1 MTDNKFK
8 DINLKVKGFFEASLM
23 QGEKIIDIM
32 QRLRDE
38 PLPLELQEYNSNDI
52 KRHAQIVG
60 TNYLRHEAD
69 KAVVNEND
77 IINYV

>member
-8 DINLKVKGFFEASLM
+8 DINLQVKAFFEASLM

-38 PLPLELQEYNSNDI
+38 PLPLELQKYKANDI
-52 KRHAQIVG
+52 KRHAQLVG
-60 TNYLRHEAD
+60 TNYLRLEAE
-69 KAVVNEND
+69 KTVVNNND